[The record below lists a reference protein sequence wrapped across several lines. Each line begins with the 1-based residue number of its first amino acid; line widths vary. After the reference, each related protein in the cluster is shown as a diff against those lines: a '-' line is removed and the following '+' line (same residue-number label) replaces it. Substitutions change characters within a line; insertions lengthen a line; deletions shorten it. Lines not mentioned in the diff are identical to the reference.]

1 MEVVMRCTCR
11 VVSSLVLLTFSHLF
25 IPRARA
31 GDVSGAITSD
41 TTWTLSGSPVVILDS
56 VTVTMEKT
64 LTIEPGVVVRFNSG
78 TTLVVAGKLV
88 AAGTA
93 ANRIRFTS
101 SLASPVP
108 GSWRNLTFLG
118 SADANSVIAHCVFE
132 YGGSGTNGATIF
144 YATGAPAIRIAHTT
158 VWFSGGHGINVRSS
172 SPRISASVIRSN
184 NGYGV
189 YSDLVT
195 SMTVDS
201 SIVNN
206 NVQGGIRIPINSLPT
221 ITYCDID
228 SNGIGIFIDNSSSPT
243 IQRNNLRKNNIGI
256 QFTGVGTTQPTISLN
271 TLTGNSTWGFL
282 NTSTTTTVLARH
294 NYWGSDLGPYHPGL
308 NPTGLGDKVS
318 NNVDFQPWTILAPP
332 LPVTEI
338 NADITSNTTWSSG
351 VFWVR
356 KSNTSVNSGVT
367 LTIRPGVIVKFA
379 SNVRMT
385 VNGTIV
391 ANGKA
396 DSLIVF
402 TSDRDDPYGGDTNG
416 DGGNTIPGRGNWD
429 MVWLN
434 GGGNNSSVLQHCVF
448 RFGGSSGNGNVRVD
462 GRTPAIFNSSF
473 TQSSNYGLYFQSGAH
488 DSIAH
493 CTFGSNSLDGIL
505 IQNSSPKFYNIS
517 AVGNGRYGMNANSGS
532 ISFNVRKS
540 IFTNNSYGIVA
551 DAGTASATLVV
562 MDSCTVSNN
571 INGALY
577 LWYGTGN
584 QTFTNNTISNNGA
597 YGLWCFNVNGV
608 VTIRNNTITNNGQEG
623 IITSKAVIENNVI
636 QGNRYPIAL
645 LGRVNSSYSN
655 NTITGN
661 TYNNVMALRINR
673 TEESFSDTLK
683 ATVPAGMVPG
693 NYVLIENNPGWGL
706 LSGQTLVIHPS
717 VVVKMDP
724 GLYLRMEGTLIAN
737 ASGGDPIVFTSYR
750 DGSYGG
756 KTNLTTDNAPPSPGD
771 WRYIRIRT
779 SSANNSIL
787 NNVVFKFGGMDG
799 WGNLWFDGTV
809 TLGTPVRNVVSR
821 RSSTIGIRVGDGVM
835 TIENATIDSN
845 GTYGMY
851 VEGNRPSNVAI
862 RNSTVQD
869 NGTGQGLR
877 CVDQSA
883 FSEISNCII
892 RRNGSWGIGVDN
904 GTIPQTYSGNTITHN
919 GAGGIWNNSPTLP
932 ATSLLITGNT
942 ITDHPNEGVLS
953 TRARFIDNR
962 IERNRYPLA
971 VWRALGNIYTDN
983 NGVDGNI
990 IANNVYNNAIAIWEG
1005 EIFDTLKATFP
1016 QAIPSKTYVAIYDI
1030 HVNTGKTLVIEPG
1043 VRIKFQQI
1051 PANNWQR
1058 FDVYGTLISEGT
1070 QSNPIIFTSWRDST
1084 AGGKTTALNDF
1095 LPPAPGDWEFIAFRD
1110 GSENSRVRWTH
1121 FKFGGRNTDQT
1132 VYIFRNHGTMKFAN
1146 NLVRKSSSSGI
1157 VIDNTPIV
1165 IDSTTVDSCATYGI
1179 WLYDRVSGNLTL
1191 RHSRIIANGSYGV
1204 FAQNQA
1210 NLSTISNCDISFNGA
1225 TGVYTQNNT
1234 LPLSVISNRINNNVG
1249 HGLYLIA
1256 RNDAVDTLLMIANN
1270 AIRNNQVAGLFSSR
1284 AYVIEDSI
1292 TGNRYPIGVVGQI
1305 SLASTGTANGNV
1317 YQGNVITGNQY
1328 NDILVT
1334 EEAVFGLL
1342 GASFPP
1348 GYSKVV
1354 AVRGT
1359 LLVPGGTT
1367 LRIAPGTIIKFPRE
1381 YTGGVAGGDGRF
1393 RVDGILLSEGTTT
1406 NKIAFTSW
1414 RDDSFGGD
1422 SNRDTTASVPAPG
1435 QWDMIYLNGSQNN
1448 ASRIF
1453 QTIVRYGGLSG
1464 NGNIRWDN
1472 NTAPLDSSYS
1482 SFSSNYGLY
1491 LNSASPS
1498 ITANE
1503 IHNNPTGILLQGSS
1517 TPTIFRNN
1525 IRDNSTYGLNNN
1537 TSNTINAVNNY
1548 WGASSGPFV
1557 NQGSDQNLTGTGNR
1571 ILLNPGSVSYRPFL
1585 TSRSGILLGDVSE
1598 NGTISAYDAALILQ
1612 HLVSIITLGPSQR
1625 AAADVSGDGS
1635 VSAFDASLILRYMVG
1650 SITGFPG
1657 AGKQS
1662 IDPLMITAFNFRTDR
1677 HRDEEIEIVLNMRKT
1692 IPIYATEMTIAF
1704 NSHWMTP
1711 VRISKTF
1718 LSDNMMLESKTE
1730 HDTIRIAMAGTSPI
1744 TGEGDALRIVFRLT
1758 AQGIAR
1764 GSTPVDI
1771 VKLILN
1777 EMDLT
1782 QELGR
1787 SETNQDQA
1795 IPTMFALDQNY
1806 PNPFNPI
1813 TSIPY
1818 QLPAASNV
1826 QLKVYDLLGREVR
1839 TLVHAEQKAG
1849 FYTLVWDGHSNTGEP
1864 LASGVYL
1871 YRLIAFSKETA
1882 AFIQTKRMLLLK

>member
-1 MEVVMRCTCR
+1 MEVVMRCTYR
-11 VVSSLVLLTFSHLF
+11 AVSLFVLLTTSLF
-25 IPRARA
+25 LTPDARA

-56 VTVTMEKT
+56 VTVTLGKT

-78 TTLVVAGKLV
+78 TTLVIAGKLV

-93 ANRIRFTS
+93 TNRIRFTS
-101 SLASPVP
+101 SLTSPLP

-118 SADANSVIAHCVFE
+118 SADVSSVVAYCLFE
-132 YGGSGTNGATIF
+132 YGGSGTNGSTIF

-158 VWFSGGHGINVRSS
+158 VWLSGGHGINVRSS
-172 SPRISASVIRSN
+172 SPRISASIIRSN
-184 NGYGV
+184 NGYGI

-195 SMTVDS
+195 SVIIDS
-201 SIVNN
+201 SIINS
-206 NVQGGIRIPINSLPT
+206 NVHGGIRIPINSSPT
-221 ITYCDID
+221 VTYCDVD

-243 IQRNNLRKNNIGI
+243 VQRNNIRKNNIGI
-256 QFTGVGTTQPTISLN
+256 QFAGVGTTQPTISLN
-271 TLTGNSTWGFL
+271 TITGNTTWGFL
-282 NTSTTTTVLARH
+282 NTSISTTVLARN

-308 NPTGLGDKVS
+308 NPTGLGEKVS

-332 LPVTEI
+332 LLVTPVTTISGSPVWE
-338 NADITSNTTWSSG
+338 TG
-351 VFWVR
+351 VFWI
-356 KSNTSVNSGVT
+356 KNSVSVAPGQT

-379 SNVRMT
+379 INARLT
-385 VNGTIV
+385 VSGTII

-396 DSLIVF
+396 DSLIIF
-402 TSDRDDPYGGDTNG
+402 TSERDDPYGGDTNG
-416 DGGNTIPGRGNWD
+416 DGGTTIPARGNWD
-429 MVWLN
+429 MVWLS
-434 GGGNNSSVLQHCVF
+434 GGGNDSSVLKHCVF

-462 GRTPAIFNSSF
+462 GRTRAIFNSTF
-473 TQSSNYGLYFQSGAH
+473 TQSSNYGLYLAGGAH

-493 CTFGSNSLDGIL
+493 CTFGSNSLDGVL
-505 IQNSSPKFYNIS
+505 IQNSSPRFYNVK
-517 AVGNGRYGMNANSGS
+517 AVGNGRHGILANSGS

-540 IFTNNSYGIVA
+540 VFTGNSHGIVA
-551 DAGTASATLVV
+551 DAGSSGATLVSL
-562 MDSCTVSNN
+562 DSSDISNN
-571 INGALY
+571 VHSGLY
-577 LWYGTGN
+577 LWYGKGPQYFGHN
-584 QTFTNNTISNNGA
+584 RIANNGGE
-597 YGLWCFNVNGV
+597 GLWCYNVDGL
-608 VTIRNNTITNNGQEG
+608 VTIENNSIMNNGREG
-623 IITSKAVIENNVI
+623 IITSKAIIRNNVI
-636 QGNRYPIAL
+636 NGNRYPIAL
-645 LGRVNSSYSN
+645 QGRVNSTYSN

-673 TEESFSDTLK
+673 WEESFSDTLK

-693 NYVLIENNPGWGL
+693 NYVVIENNPGWGL
-706 LSGQTLVIHPS
+706 VSGQTLVIQPG
-717 VVVKMDP
+717 VVIKMDP
-724 GLYLRMEGTLIAN
+724 GMYLRMEGTLIAN
-737 ASGGDPIVFTSYR
+737 ASGGNPVVFTSYR

-756 KTNLTTDNAPPSPGD
+756 KTNLGTDNAPPSPGD

-779 SSANNSIL
+779 SSANSTIL
-787 NNVVFKFGGMDG
+787 NNVVLKFGGMDG
-799 WGNLWFDGTV
+799 WGNLWFDATI

-821 RSSTIGIRVGDGVM
+821 RSSNIGIRVGDGVM
-835 TIENATIDSN
+835 TFENATIDSN
-845 GTYGMY
+845 GTHGMY

-877 CVDQSA
+877 CADQSA
-883 FSEISNCII
+883 FSEVLNCLI

-919 GAGGIWNNSPTLP
+919 GAGGIWNNSPTLS
-932 ATSLLITGNT
+932 ANSLLIIGNT

-962 IERNRYPLA
+962 FERNRYPLA

-1016 QAIPSKTYVAIYDI
+1016 QAITSRTYVAIYDI
-1030 HVNTGKTLVIEPG
+1030 QVNTGKTLVIEPG

-1051 PANNWQR
+1051 PTNNWQR
-1058 FDVYGTLISEGT
+1058 FDVHGTLISEGT
-1070 QSNPIIFTSWRDST
+1070 QANPIVFTSWRDST
-1084 AGGKTTALNDF
+1084 AGGKTTAPNDF
-1095 LPPAPGDWEFIAFRD
+1095 VPPAPGDWEFIAFRD

-1121 FKFGGRNTDQT
+1121 FKFGGRHHDMT
-1132 VYIFRNHGTMKFAN
+1132 VYIYRNHGTMKFAN
-1146 NLVRKSSSSGI
+1146 NLVRRSSSAGI
-1157 VIDNTPIV
+1157 VIDNSPIV
-1165 IDSTTVDSCATYGI
+1165 IDSTTVDSCGSYGI
-1179 WLYDRVSGNLTL
+1179 RLYDRVSGNLTL
-1191 RHSRIIANGSYGV
+1191 RHSRIVANGSHGIL
-1204 FAQNQA
+1204 AQNQA
-1210 NLSTISNCDISFNGA
+1210 NISTISNCDISFNRANGA
-1225 TGVYTQNNT
+1225 VTENNT
-1234 LPLSVISNRINNNVG
+1234 LPLSVISNRINNNAE

-1256 RNDAVDTLLMIANN
+1256 RNDALDTLLMIANN
-1270 AIRNNQVAGLFSSR
+1270 AIRNNQLTGLFSSR
-1284 AYVIEDSI
+1284 AYVVEDSI

-1317 YQGNVITGNQY
+1317 YQGNVITGNLY

-1334 EEAVFGLL
+1334 EESVFGLL

-1348 GYSKVV
+1348 GYTKVV

-1381 YTGGVAGGDGRF
+1381 YIGGVAGGDGRF
-1393 RVDGILLSEGTTT
+1393 RVDGILLSEGTST
-1406 NKIAFTSW
+1406 NKIVFTSW

-1435 QWDMIYLNGSQNN
+1435 NWDMMYLNGSQNN
-1448 ASRIF
+1448 SSKIF

-1472 NTAPLDSSYS
+1472 NTAPMDSSFS

-1491 LNSASPS
+1491 MNNASPS
-1498 ITANE
+1498 ITSNE
-1503 IHNNPTGILLQGSS
+1503 IHNNHTGILLQGSS
-1517 TPTIFRNN
+1517 NPTIFRNN

-1537 TSNTINAVNNY
+1537 TNNTINAVNNY

-1557 NQGSDQNLTGTGNR
+1557 NQGADQNLTGTGNR
-1571 ILLNPGSVSYRPFL
+1571 ILLNPGAVSYRPFL

-1612 HLVSIITLGPSQR
+1612 HLVGIIALGPSQR

-1662 IDPLMITAFNFRTDR
+1662 IDPLIVTAFDIRTDR
-1677 HRDEEIEIVLNMRKT
+1677 PRDGEIEIALNLRKSV
-1692 IPIYATEMTIAF
+1692 PIYATEMTIAF
-1704 NSHWMTP
+1704 KSRWMTP
-1711 VRISKTF
+1711 LLISKTS
-1718 LSDNMMLESKTE
+1718 LSDGMILESKIE
-1730 HDTIRIAMAGTSPI
+1730 DDTIRIAMAGAAAI
-1744 TGEGDALRIVFRLT
+1744 TDEGEVLRIAFRLSEE
-1758 AQGIAR
+1758 GKAR
-1764 GSTPVDI
+1764 GSTPFDI

-1782 QELGR
+1782 REIRQAG
-1787 SETNQDQA
+1787 TNPERTT
-1795 IPTMFALDQNY
+1795 PTTFALDQNF
-1806 PNPFNPI
+1806 PNPFNPVTRI
-1813 TSIPY
+1813 SY
-1818 QLPAASNV
+1818 QLPTTSSV
-1826 QLKVYDLLGREVR
+1826 QLKIYDLLGREVR
-1839 TLVHAEQKAG
+1839 TLVFEEQKAG
-1849 FYTLVWDGHSNTGEP
+1849 FYTVAWDGRSHSGEP

-1871 YRLIAFSKETA
+1871 YRLEAISKETS